1 MSRRHRTY
9 EYNPVKN
16 EKNKQSKIKN
26 KNEKP
31 KELLNETKLLKKETI
46 NQEITSDEIKEAQD
60 NELNKYNCN
69 KDIFFDKSYKFMVYC
84 FDFTYKS
91 IIFVFKV
98 SGVYLLWILL
108 HYVASHLYVS
118 LCVPKTIIGFVM
130 SPFMTAT
137 PHCQGLRWI
146 VFNAANMINNMW
158 IILGTWICS
167 TILIINRNK
176 TDATSS

>member
-1 MSRRHRTY
+1 MSRRHHHY
-9 EYNPVKN
+9 EYKSPKN
-16 EKNKQSKIKN
+16 EKNKHSKIKN
-26 KNEKP
+26 KTPRE
-31 KELLNETKLLKKETI
+31 LNEEI
-46 NQEITSDEIKEAQD
+46 VNQEITSDEIKEEQD
-60 NELNKYNCN
+60 TELNKYNCN
-69 KDIFFDKSYKFMVYC
+69 KDIFFDKSYKFMTYC

-167 TILIINRNK
+167 TLLIINRNN
-176 TDATSS
+176 TDAYSS